1 MIKEKLALAAKL
13 HNDSDR
19 LLNLTMSLSGVNM
32 TFVNY
37 GTFGSFRINATNWCG
52 LSFNINLSISKVSS
66 TSIDEIVNDL
76 VNNAENI
83 KISDIEVHNTYE
95 ILKHASRSS
104 HDSYESCTQAFDS
117 FKVDVILK
125 YGAWPFEGLDSIE
138 DKLRSKLAEFI
149 LSEST
154 FSRSAKHLQRHVIA
168 RCMSPLKNTGK
179 TTLLKTLE
187 NALVVS
193 RDGKPFSLELP
204 HFNVG
209 EYTSIDELLDLLLE
223 KLEAYK
229 AKIGT
234 YPDTVVF
241 DSVSRIFTDIE
252 TNCSRKYN
260 GYDVWSNVN
269 KEINI
274 FIEAVNDLQ
283 NQNYNVVL
291 IAHAVWDETAKKYIE
306 TCKGSFAK
314 TGGFLSTVDYAINID
329 VVGKKRILTHRGSS
343 LSRTLLTEVP
353 EKESADEFSL
363 QEYLNKIKTKSEI
376 VQDKW
381 SI

>member
-1 MIKEKLALAAKL
+1 M
-13 HNDSDR
+13 
-19 LLNLTMSLSGVNM
+19 
-32 TFVNY
+32 
-37 GTFGSFRINATNWCG
+37 
-52 LSFNINLSISKVSS
+52 
-66 TSIDEIVNDL
+66 
-76 VNNAENI
+76 
-83 KISDIEVHNTYE
+83 
-95 ILKHASRSS
+95 
-104 HDSYESCTQAFDS
+104 
-117 FKVDVILK
+117 
-125 YGAWPFEGLDSIE
+125 
-138 DKLRSKLAEFI
+138 
-149 LSEST
+149 
-154 FSRSAKHLQRHVIA
+154 SAKVLITGLA
-168 RCMSPLKNTGK
+168 NTGK

-376 VQDKW
+376 IQDKW

>member
-1 MIKEKLALAAKL
+1 M
-13 HNDSDR
+13 
-19 LLNLTMSLSGVNM
+19 
-32 TFVNY
+32 
-37 GTFGSFRINATNWCG
+37 
-52 LSFNINLSISKVSS
+52 
-66 TSIDEIVNDL
+66 
-76 VNNAENI
+76 
-83 KISDIEVHNTYE
+83 
-95 ILKHASRSS
+95 
-104 HDSYESCTQAFDS
+104 
-117 FKVDVILK
+117 
-125 YGAWPFEGLDSIE
+125 
-138 DKLRSKLAEFI
+138 
-149 LSEST
+149 
-154 FSRSAKHLQRHVIA
+154 SAKVLITGLA
-168 RCMSPLKNTGK
+168 NTGK

-314 TGGFLSTVDYAINID
+314 TGGFLSTVDYAVNIGI
-329 VVGKKRILTHRGSS
+329 VGSKRIVTHKGMQ
-343 LSRTLLTEVP
+343 LSRTLIDDMP
-353 EKESADEFSL
+353 DKEDVNNFNL
-363 QEYLNKIKTKSEI
+363 QTYLNKIKEKAEVVSE
-376 VQDKW
+376 KW